1 MPPIKDPIVGQ
12 LNPSQLLYTYG
23 IGALVDL
30 PHISAIVT
38 GLEDWPTDPS
48 VAKEIVEP
56 RLLLAVRAELGGQVK
71 QMLFPPIVE
80 EAKAFLNPFDEEARV
95 GVPVATFPRW
105 LVCPTCRLLAPIK
118 SGLFELKTSPYHP
131 DRTHYEHIN
140 CNKSAKSPTV
150 VPARFVVACERGHLD
165 DFPWHAFVH
174 QGSTPCPGPLRLS
187 EYGPSGEARDLE
199 VRCGAC
205 NASRRLA
212 EAFGRENRDKMPLCR
227 GRRPH
232 LRDYDP
238 DGCAPDMH
246 LRPLALGA
254 SNIWFSATLSS
265 ISVPEGTSKIELLV
279 EENWATLQHADTFD
293 NLQLLHRIGQLGA
306 FTTFALNEIWTAI
319 QRRRAADQAHA
330 ANPSDIDLRPPEWLA
345 FSQPDPALKSADFQL
360 RVVEPPPKFARTI
373 AQVVLA
379 ERLRAVEA
387 LIGFTRVDSPAELED
402 PNVENQRIIAPLAR
416 KSATWVPAVEVR
428 GEGIFI
434 RFDETRLQ
442 PWLKQLKV
450 IERDTALQTSHRSW
464 RQARYLEPPD
474 AAYPGIRYALLHSF
488 AHALMRQVALECG
501 YTAASLRE
509 RIYSREP
516 NEPHGPMAGILIY
529 TAAPDSEGTLGGL
542 VSLGEPHTLER
553 HIEAALEAAQ
563 LCASDPTCAEHH
575 PSPTGIAV
583 HGAACHA
590 CLFASETSCE
600 RGNRYL
606 DRSLL
611 VSTVDRDDLAFFSE

>member
-12 LNPSQLLYTYG
+12 LNPSQLLYIYG
-23 IGALVDL
+23 IGSLVDL
-30 PHISAIVT
+30 PQISAMVT

-71 QMLFPPIVE
+71 KMLFPPVVE
-80 EAKAFLNPFDEEARV
+80 DEKAFLNPFNEENRV

-105 LVCPTCRLLAPIK
+105 LVCPACRLLAPIK
-118 SGLFELKTSPYHP
+118 SGLFELKASPYHP
-131 DRTHYEHIN
+131 DRTHYEHVN

-150 VPARFVVACERGHLD
+150 VPARFVAACERGHLD
-165 DFPWHAFVH
+165 DFPWHEFVH
-174 QGSTPCPGPLRLS
+174 RGPATCPGPLRLS

-199 VRCGAC
+199 VRCDGC
-205 NASRRLA
+205 NASRRLT
-212 EAFGRENRDKMPLCR
+212 EAFGHENREKMPLCR

-238 DGCAPDMH
+238 DGCDPDMH

-254 SNIWFSATLSS
+254 SNIWFPATLSS
-265 ISVPEGTSKIELLV
+265 IAIPEGESKLDLLI
-279 EENWATLQHADTFD
+279 EENWGTLQHVESWEI
-293 NLQLLHRIGQLGA
+293 LQFSQRTGQLGA
-306 FTTFALNEIWTAI
+306 FTKHALSEVWDAI
-319 QRRRAADQAHA
+319 QRRRVTEQAQAADQT
-330 ANPSDIDLRPPEWLA
+330 DVDLRAPEWLA
-345 FSQPDPALKSADFQL
+345 FSDPDSALKSSNFQL
-360 RVVEPPPKFARTI
+360 RVVEPPQKFAGVLT
-373 AQVVLA
+373 QVVLA
-379 ERLRAVEA
+379 ERLRAVET
-387 LIGFTRVDSPAELED
+387 LIGFTRIDSPDELED
-402 PNVENQRIIAPLAR
+402 PNIENQRIKAPLAR
-416 KSATWVPAVEVR
+416 KPATWVPAVEVR
-428 GEGIFI
+428 GEGIFL

-442 PWLKQLKV
+442 TWLKQPR
-450 IERDTALQTSHRSW
+450 IAERDAALQASHRSW
-464 RQARYLEPPD
+464 RQARYLDPEVG
-474 AAYPGIRYALLHSF
+474 YPGIRYALLHSF
-488 AHALMRQVALECG
+488 AHALMRQLALECG

-509 RIYSREP
+509 RIYSRQP

-542 VSLGEPHTLER
+542 VNLGESQTLER
-553 HIEAALEAAQ
+553 HIDAALESAH
-563 LCASDPTCAEHH
+563 LCASDPTCAEHY
-575 PSPTGIAV
+575 PSPTGSAV

-611 VSTVDRDDLAFFSE
+611 VPTVDRDDLAFFVE

>member
-30 PHISAIVT
+30 PQISAIVT

-56 RLLLAVRAELGGQVK
+56 RLLLAVRSELGGQVK
-71 QMLFPPIVE
+71 KLLFPPIAE

-105 LVCPTCRLLAPIK
+105 LVCPACRLLAPIK

-131 DRTHYEHIN
+131 DRTHYEHVN

-150 VPARFVVACERGHLD
+150 VPARFVAACERGHLD
-165 DFPWHAFVH
+165 DFPWHEFVH
-174 QGSTPCPGPLRLS
+174 QGPTPCPGPLRLS

-199 VRCGAC
+199 VRCAAC

-265 ISVPEGTSKIELLV
+265 IAVPEGTSKLELLV
-279 EENWATLQHADTFD
+279 EENWATLQHADSFD

-306 FTTFALNEIWTAI
+306 FTAFALNDLWAAI
-319 QRRRAADQAHA
+319 QRKRAADLAQVGDQ
-330 ANPSDIDLRPPEWLA
+330 SDIDLRAPEWLA

-360 RVVEPPPKFARTI
+360 RVVEPPQKYARTI
-373 AQVVLA
+373 QQVVLV
-379 ERLRAVEA
+379 ERLRAVET
-387 LIGFTRVDSPAELED
+387 LIGFTRVDSPDELED

-416 KSATWVPAVEVR
+416 KPATWVPAVEVR

-434 RFDETRLQ
+434 RFDEARLQ
-442 PWLKQLKV
+442 PWLKQPKV
-450 IERDTALQTSHRSW
+450 VERDAAMFTAHRHW

-488 AHALMRQVALECG
+488 AHSLMRQFALECG

-509 RIYSREP
+509 RIYSRGP

-542 VSLGEPHTLER
+542 VSLGEPQTLER
-553 HIEAALEAAQ
+553 HIEAALEAAH

>member
-30 PHISAIVT
+30 PQISAIVT

-48 VAKEIVEP
+48 VSKEIIEP

-71 QMLFPPIVE
+71 KMLFPPVVE
-80 EAKAFLNPFDEEARV
+80 DEKAFLNPFDEEGRV

-105 LVCPTCRLLAPIK
+105 LVCPACRLLAPIK

-150 VPARFVVACERGHLD
+150 VPARFVAACERGHLD
-165 DFPWHAFVH
+165 DFPWHEFVH
-174 QGSTPCPGPLRLS
+174 RGSVTCPGPLRLS

-199 VRCGAC
+199 VRCDGC
-205 NASRRLA
+205 NASRRLT

-238 DGCAPDMH
+238 EGCDPDMH

-254 SNIWFSATLSS
+254 SNIWFPATLSS
-265 ISVPEGTSKIELLV
+265 IAVPEGVSKLELLV
-279 EENWATLQHADTFD
+279 EENWATLQHADSFD
-293 NLQLLHRIGQLGA
+293 NLELLHRIGQLGA
-306 FTTFALNEIWTAI
+306 FTTFALNDLWEAI
-319 QRRRAADQAHA
+319 QRKRAADQAQTA
-330 ANPSDIDLRPPEWLA
+330 DQAGIDLRAPEWLA
-345 FSQPDPALKSADFQL
+345 LSRPDPALKSSDFLL
-360 RVVEPPPKFARTI
+360 RVVEPPRKFADTI
-373 AQVVLA
+373 AQVVLV
-379 ERLRAVEA
+379 ERLRAVET
-387 LIGFTRVDSPAELED
+387 LIGFTRVDSPDELEN
-402 PNVENQRIIAPLAR
+402 PNVENQRIIVPLAR
-416 KSATWVPAVEVR
+416 KAATWVPAVEVR
-428 GEGIFI
+428 GEGLFM
-434 RFDETRLQ
+434 RFAEARLQ
-442 PWLKQLKV
+442 PWLKQSKI
-450 IERDTALQTSHRSW
+450 IERDAALQLSHRGW
-464 RQARYLEPPD
+464 RQARYLDPEV
-474 AAYPGIRYALLHSF
+474 AYPGIRYALLHSF
-488 AHALMRQVALECG
+488 AHALMRQLALECG

-509 RIYSREP
+509 RIYFRES

-529 TAAPDSEGTLGGL
+529 TAAPDSDGTLGGL
-542 VSLGEPHTLER
+542 VNLGEPQTLER
-553 HIEAALEAAQ
+553 HIDAALEAAH

-575 PSPTGIAV
+575 PSPTGIGV

-611 VSTVDRDDLAFFSE
+611 VPTVERGDLAFFVD